1 MKKSILIDTDIV
13 IDFLRG
19 KEQSVSYF
27 KANSDFI
34 CFSAITVAEIY
45 AGIRGREEEIAVE
58 HLFSIFP
65 VIETSH
71 KIAVEAGK
79 LVKQYRPSHS
89 VELPDAI
96 IAATCIISKSELNTL
111 NIKHYPMFRGLK
123 PPYRKVN

>member
-1 MKKSILIDTDIV
+1 MNRSILIDTDIV

-19 KEQSVSYF
+19 RKQAVSFF
-27 KANSDFI
+27 KDNSEII

-45 AGIRGREEEIAVE
+45 AGIRGKEEEIAVE

-65 VIETSH
+65 VIETTK
-71 KIAVEAGK
+71 KIAIEAGK

-96 IAATCIISKSELNTL
+96 IAATCIISDSELNTL

-123 PPYRKVN
+123 PPYRKVS